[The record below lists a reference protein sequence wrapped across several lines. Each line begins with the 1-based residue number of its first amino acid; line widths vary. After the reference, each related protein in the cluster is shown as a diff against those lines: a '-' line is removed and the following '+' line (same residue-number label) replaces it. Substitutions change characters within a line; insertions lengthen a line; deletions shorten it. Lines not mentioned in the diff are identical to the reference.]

1 MGKLNNTQKIQRNS
15 SKSNVTSAR
24 NSQAVLDKKKFS
36 TIDADSNKIMDKFL

>member
-1 MGKLNNTQKIQRNS
+1 MGKLHNTQKIQRSS

-24 NSQAVLDKKKFS
+24 NSQAVIDKKKFC